1 MSPAARPPPN
11 SLPIPS
17 YHSRSTSHDAA
28 GRGAGGAG
36 GGWVGTWAGGVNGER
51 VEGVVV
57 MVRGGGGGRK
67 SVGVLICVETARWAL
82 ELYINHMFKKG

>member
-1 MSPAARPPPN
+1 M
-11 SLPIPS
+11 
-17 YHSRSTSHDAA
+17 
-28 GRGAGGAG
+28 
-36 GGWVGTWAGGVNGER
+36 GTWAGGVNGER

-82 ELYINHMFKKG
+82 ELYVNHMFKKG